1 MGMGQIVD
9 YSQFI
14 LQIEKAIANGVASL
28 DSNAKVPKN
37 QISLNASDVG
47 AIAVEADPT
56 VSNFTKSLTSNN
68 TILTALNAA
77 SGTISASVLPSYVDD
92 VLNFANLAAFPVAG
106 ETGKIYVTEDTNKT
120 YRWSGT
126 VYVEISSSATAGE
139 ALKLTNARTI
149 STTGDATYSV
159 SFDGSANVSSAITLA
174 TVNSN
179 VGAFGGASSIPV
191 ITVNAKGQV
200 TAVSTNSI
208 GNELIAIQSLSDTPG
223 FLKKTGNGTYSI
235 DVSNYLTTNQS
246 ITVSGDVTGSG
257 TTSISLT
264 LANSGVTAGTYNAS
278 ATQVLPFT
286 VDAKGR
292 ITATGAA
299 VSITPPWSAIT
310 GKPTT
315 LAGFGITDGQPL
327 GNELTA
333 LQSLS
338 DTPGFLKKTGDGNYS
353 IDNNNYLP
361 LSGGTVTNE
370 LSVQHISQSGDTWT
384 STFSA
389 SGIELG
395 RSTSASAFSLIDF
408 HSGGTSADFA
418 ARIRCFGD
426 DGNGENRSGSLEF
439 LASNLSFIT
448 GDAYNSKTMTID
460 GNGSVTID
468 GTYLGNGSGLTSL
481 NASNISTGTLS
492 AARLPTS
499 YLPLSGG
506 NVTGNLGLGVVSP
519 TVKLSIGRLGGAF
532 TVPTLNANTA
542 LLLTAGG
549 GTVASGSIIS
559 VLGGTTS
566 QVGVT
571 FGDTDASEQGGVY
584 YVNSTDTLSLRA
596 GNSVRIS
603 VDSTSTTFSGATE
616 STSTTTGAIRAASL
630 GITGAI
636 FAGTVS
642 ANSYNLIPIWR
653 GGGNISTNTVVGMNA
668 GLSNTTG
675 NNNSFV
681 GVNAGYSNTTG
692 NYNSFVGVNAG
703 RFNTTGIQ
711 NSFVGVNAGYSNTTG
726 NYNSFVGVNAGYS
739 NTTGIQNS
747 FVGVNAGRY
756 TSDGVTD
763 LTISNNSCFFGM
775 NTKGTQNATNENVFG
790 FNATGNGSN
799 TVTIGD
805 SNIINNFFRGALSLN
820 ATQVIST
827 RRTGWVAPTGTA
839 TRTTFATSTVTLP
852 QLAERVKA
860 LIDDL
865 TTHGLIGA

>member
-56 VSNFTKSLTSNN
+56 VSIFTKSLTSNN

-159 SFDGSANVSSAITLA
+159 SFDGSANVTSAITLA

-179 VGAFGGASSIPV
+179 AGSFGSASSIPA

-208 GNELIAIQSLSDTPG
+208 GNELIA
-223 FLKKTGNGTYSI
+223 
-235 DVSNYLTTNQS
+235 
-246 ITVSGDVTGSG
+246 
-257 TTSISLT
+257 
-264 LANSGVTAGTYNAS
+264 
-278 ATQVLPFT
+278 
-286 VDAKGR
+286 
-292 ITATGAA
+292 
-299 VSITPPWSAIT
+299 
-310 GKPTT
+310 
-315 LAGFGITDGQPL
+315 
-327 GNELTA
+327 

-338 DTPGFLKKTGDGNYS
+338 DTPGFLKKTGDGTYS
-353 IDNNNYLP
+353 ID
-361 LSGGTVTNE
+361 
-370 LSVQHISQSGDTWT
+370 
-384 STFSA
+384 
-389 SGIELG
+389 
-395 RSTSASAFSLIDF
+395 ID
-408 HSGGTSADFA
+408 
-418 ARIRCFGD
+418 
-426 DGNGENRSGSLEF
+426 
-439 LASNLSFIT
+439 
-448 GDAYNSKTMTID
+448 
-460 GNGSVTID
+460 
-468 GTYLGNGSGLTSL
+468 
-481 NASNISTGTLS
+481 
-492 AARLPTS
+492 S
-499 YLPLSGG
+499 YLSLAGG

-532 TVPTLNANTA
+532 TVPTLNAHTA

-559 VLGGTTS
+559 VLGGNTS
-566 QVGVT
+566 QVGVV

-584 YVNSTDTLSLRA
+584 YANSTDTLSLRA

-603 VDSTSTTFSGATE
+603 VDSTSTTFSSAAE
-616 STSTTTGAIRAASL
+616 STSTTTGAIRGASL

-681 GVNAGYSNTTG
+681 GMNAGLFNTTG
-692 NYNSFVGVNAG
+692 NN
-703 RFNTTGIQ
+703 

-726 NYNSFVGVNAGYS
+726 NNNSFVGVHAGLSNTTGNNNSFVGVNAGYS
-739 NTTGIQNS
+739 NTTGNNNSFVGMNAGLFNTTGIQNS

-805 SNIINNFFRGALSLN
+805 FNITNTYLRG
-820 ATQVIST
+820 VIST
-827 RRTGWVAPTGTA
+827 NSTTPSTSPTTGASVIPGGQGIGGNQYVGGFSSLGGDANHPGIKIKVLTGTTAA
-839 TRTTFATSTVTLP
+839 TEGGVASI
-852 QLAERVKA
+852 A
-860 LIDDL
+860 
-865 TTHGLIGA
+865 HGLTVSKIVSVTVLVNQSENAFVLSGYSTQFVGHHFSVALSIANIQIINHPTDSENILLKPVKITVIYTA

>member
-56 VSNFTKSLTSNN
+56 VSIFTKSLTSNN

-159 SFDGSANVSSAITLA
+159 SFDGSANVTSAITLA

-179 VGAFGGASSIPV
+179 AGSFGSASSIPA

-208 GNELIAIQSLSDTPG
+208 GNELIA
-223 FLKKTGNGTYSI
+223 
-235 DVSNYLTTNQS
+235 
-246 ITVSGDVTGSG
+246 
-257 TTSISLT
+257 
-264 LANSGVTAGTYNAS
+264 
-278 ATQVLPFT
+278 
-286 VDAKGR
+286 
-292 ITATGAA
+292 
-299 VSITPPWSAIT
+299 
-310 GKPTT
+310 
-315 LAGFGITDGQPL
+315 
-327 GNELTA
+327 

-338 DTPGFLKKTGDGNYS
+338 DTPGFLKKTGDGTYS
-353 IDNNNYLP
+353 ID
-361 LSGGTVTNE
+361 
-370 LSVQHISQSGDTWT
+370 
-384 STFSA
+384 
-389 SGIELG
+389 
-395 RSTSASAFSLIDF
+395 ID
-408 HSGGTSADFA
+408 
-418 ARIRCFGD
+418 
-426 DGNGENRSGSLEF
+426 
-439 LASNLSFIT
+439 
-448 GDAYNSKTMTID
+448 
-460 GNGSVTID
+460 
-468 GTYLGNGSGLTSL
+468 
-481 NASNISTGTLS
+481 
-492 AARLPTS
+492 S
-499 YLPLSGG
+499 YLSLAGG

-532 TVPTLNANTA
+532 TVPTLNAHTA

-559 VLGGTTS
+559 VLGGNTS
-566 QVGVT
+566 QVGVV

-584 YVNSTDTLSLRA
+584 YANSTDTLSLRA

-603 VDSTSTTFSGATE
+603 VDSTSTTFSSAAE
-616 STSTTTGAIRAASL
+616 STSTTTGAIRGASL

-681 GVNAGYSNTTG
+681 GMNAGLFNTTG
-692 NYNSFVGVNAG
+692 NN
-703 RFNTTGIQ
+703 

-726 NYNSFVGVNAGYS
+726 NNNSFVGMNAGLF

-805 SNIINNFFRGALSLN
+805 FNITNTYLRG
-820 ATQVIST
+820 VIST
-827 RRTGWVAPTGTA
+827 NSTTPSTSPTTGASVIPGGQGIGGNQYVGGFSSLGGDANHPGIKIKVLTGTTAA
-839 TRTTFATSTVTLP
+839 TEGGVASI
-852 QLAERVKA
+852 A
-860 LIDDL
+860 
-865 TTHGLIGA
+865 HGLTVSKIVSVTVLVNQSENAFVLSGYSTQFVGHHFSVALSIANIQIINHPTDSENILLKPVKITVIYTA